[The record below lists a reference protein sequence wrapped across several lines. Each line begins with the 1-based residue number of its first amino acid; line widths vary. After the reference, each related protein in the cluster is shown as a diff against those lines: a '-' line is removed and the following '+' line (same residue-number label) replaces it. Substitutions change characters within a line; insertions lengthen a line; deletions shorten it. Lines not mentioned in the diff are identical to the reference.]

1 MVRPD
6 QEDPCIRHTHRYSPG
21 AAGGSDPG
29 WSNVREDD
37 NRASVEVHG
46 PGDPTVTGVAAVVR
60 EIASARDMPAL
71 LNAVAEGAQR
81 VIGTHQAVASRLRHG
96 WSDADTYVALS
107 DKYAA
112 WRDYDVVPKG
122 LGVLNFVTRE
132 NLPLRL
138 TSAELQAHPE
148 FRGLR
153 DAPDHPPL
161 PDYLAA
167 PFVARDGDN
176 LGLIQLSDKID
187 GTPFTEADE
196 ATLVQLAT
204 TAAGVIEHIELTIEL
219 ERNVRKHRL
228 VADVAVAYASGAG
241 LGDMLRRTVKAVVDH
256 LDAPLAQL
264 WLVNEELDQLEL
276 QATAGSVSEF
286 GRTDVRLGLGEGP
299 IGQAAATGVRQLVD
313 DLDGLAGAWR
323 LDGRAV
329 AFGALPMMLEGRC
342 IGVLAMSSSRAIT
355 PSMLTTL
362 EATVETAAVGIQ
374 RVRHERATGELLARE
389 QRAREELDHVLR
401 RVELMHSIGRSVLR
415 RLEVD
420 EIVGMVIE
428 AAVELTPAAFG
439 AFFYNVET
447 PEGEAY
453 SLYRIAGVDAS
464 AFADFDMPRNTRVF
478 APTFGGERVVR
489 SDDITREPEFGHMA
503 PHHGLPPGHL
513 PVRSYLAVPVR
524 LSSTEVV
531 GGLFFAHPEPGRFS
545 AGDEVIV
552 SSLADYAGIAIDNSR
567 LLTALERELAT
578 RGRILEER
586 DRVARV
592 LQASLLPPTLPEI
605 PGLAVGA
612 VYQGG
617 QTSVGGDFYDVFPLA
632 DDDWFVVLGD
642 VCGKGPIAAARTAL
656 ARHSVRTGAVLR
668 RRPAQ
673 ALDVLNRALLMD
685 ESEDQRSRFVSAIA
699 MRLRLGGADGVIEVD
714 AATGGDHPPM
724 IRRADGTI
732 EHLAVRGT
740 LLGVFEEI
748 TIGETSTLLSPG
760 DRLVLFTDGVI
771 EARTADGEVF
781 GDGRLA
787 EIVADAGA
795 GCPQELADRIRDEA
809 TAFSGTGSADD
820 IAVVV
825 LATG

>member
-1 MVRPD
+1 VR
-6 QEDPCIRHTHRYSPG
+6 G
-21 AAGGSDPG
+21 
-29 WSNVREDD
+29 DD

-60 EIASARDMPAL
+60 EIANARDMSAL
-71 LNAVAEGAQR
+71 LQAVAEGAQR
-81 VIGTHQAVASRLRHG
+81 VVGTHQAVASRLRHG
-96 WSDADTYVALS
+96 WSDADTYVSLS
-107 DKYAA
+107 EKYQA
-112 WRDYDVVPKG
+112 WRDYEVVPKG

-132 NLPLRL
+132 NRPLRL
-138 TSAELQAHPE
+138 TGEELVAHPE

-167 PFVARDGDN
+167 PFIARDGDN
-176 LGLIQLSDKID
+176 LGLIQLSDKLD

-196 ATLVQLAT
+196 ALLVQLAT
-204 TAAGVIEHIELTIEL
+204 TAAGVIEHIELSIEL

-228 VADVAVAYASGAG
+228 VADVAVAFASGAG

-264 WLVNEELDQLEL
+264 WLLNEDLEQLEL
-276 QATAGSVSEF
+276 QATAGSVSEI
-286 GRTDVRLGLGEGP
+286 GGSDVRLGLGEGP
-299 IGQAAATGVRQLVD
+299 IGEVAASGARYLIE
-313 DLDGLAGAWR
+313 DLDELSDVWR
-323 LDGRAV
+323 VDGRAV
-329 AFGALPMMLEGRC
+329 AFTALPLMLERRC
-342 IGVLAMSSSRAIT
+342 IGVLAVSSSRAVT
-355 PSMLTTL
+355 PNALTTL

-428 AAVELTPAAFG
+428 AAVELTPASFG

-447 PEGEAY
+447 ADGESY
-453 SLYRIAGVDAS
+453 NLYRIAGVDAS
-464 AFADFDMPRNTRVF
+464 AFADFEMPRNTRVF
-478 APTFGGERVVR
+478 APTFAGERIVR
-489 SDDITREPEFGHMA
+489 SHDITREPEFGHMP
-503 PHHGLPPGHL
+503 PHHGFPPGHL

-531 GGLFFAHPEPGRFS
+531 GGMFFAHPEPGRFS

-567 LLTALERELAT
+567 LLTALERELSA
-578 RGRILEER
+578 RSRILEER

-592 LQASLLPPTLPEI
+592 LQASLLPPTLPDI
-605 PGLAVGA
+605 PGVAVGA

-699 MRLRLGGADGVIEVD
+699 MRLRLGGADGVVEVD
-714 AATGGDHPPM
+714 AATGGHHAPM

-732 EHLAVRGT
+732 ERLPVRGT
-740 LLGVFEEI
+740 LLGVFDEV
-748 TIGETSTLLSPG
+748 TLGEASTLLAPG
-760 DRLVLFTDGVI
+760 DRVVLYTDGVI
-771 EARTADGEVF
+771 EARTTDGEVF
-781 GDGRLA
+781 GDDRLA
-787 EIVADAGA
+787 DLVAEAGA
-795 GCPQELADRIRDEA
+795 GCPQELAERIRDA
-809 TAFSGTGSADD
+809 AVAFSGTGSVDD

-825 LATG
+825 LATD

>member
-1 MVRPD
+1 V
-6 QEDPCIRHTHRYSPG
+6 
-21 AAGGSDPG
+21 SD
-29 WSNVREDD
+29 VE
-37 NRASVEVHG
+37 NRASLEVHG
-46 PGDPTVTGVAAVVR
+46 PGDPRVTGIAATVR
-60 EIASARDMPAL
+60 EIASARDMPGQL
-71 LNAVAEGAQR
+71 QAVAEGARR

-112 WRDYDVVPKG
+112 WHDYDRVPQG

-138 TSAELQAHPE
+138 TGEQLQAHPE

-167 PFVARDGDN
+167 PFIARDGSN
-176 LGLIQLSDKID
+176 LGLIQLSDKVD

-196 ATLVQLAT
+196 ASLVQLAT
-204 TAAGVIEHIELTIEL
+204 TAAGVIEHIELSVEL
-219 ERNVRKHRL
+219 ERNIRKHRL
-228 VADVAVAYASGAG
+228 VADVAVAFASGSG

-264 WLVNEELDQLEL
+264 WLVDQDLEQLEL
-276 QATAGSVSEF
+276 QATAGAVSDA
-286 GRTDVRLGLGEGP
+286 GGGAVRLALGEGV
-299 IGQAAATGVRQLVD
+299 IGTVAATGVRYRSE
-313 DLDGLAGAWR
+313 DLADLPELWSA
-323 LDGRAV
+323 DGRGV
-329 AFGALPMMLEGRC
+329 AFAALPLMLESRC
-342 IGVLAMSSSRAIT
+342 IGVLAMSSSRSISSNA
-355 PSMLTTL
+355 MTTL

-374 RVRHERATGELLARE
+374 RLRHERATGELLARE

-415 RLEVD
+415 RLDVD

-428 AAVELTPAAFG
+428 AAVELTPASFG
-439 AFFYNVET
+439 AFFYNMET
-447 PEGEAY
+447 PEGEVY
-453 SLYRIAGVDAS
+453 NLYRIAGVDAS
-464 AFADFDMPRNTRVF
+464 AFAGFDMPRNTRVF
-478 APTFGGERVVR
+478 APTFAGERIVR
-489 SDDITREPEFGHMA
+489 SDDITSEPEFGHMP
-503 PHHGLPPGHL
+503 PHHGLPPGHP

-531 GGLFFAHPEPGRFS
+531 GGMLFAHPEPGRFS
-545 AGDEVIV
+545 ARDEAIV

-578 RGRILEER
+578 RNRILEER
-586 DRVARV
+586 DRVASV
-592 LQASLLPPTLPEI
+592 LQASLLPPTLPDI
-605 PGLAVGA
+605 PGVAVGA

-685 ESEDQRSRFVSAIA
+685 ESADQRSRFVSAIA
-699 MRLRLGGADGVIEVD
+699 MRLRLGGADGVVEVD
-714 AATGGDHPPM
+714 AATGGHHPPM

-740 LLGVFEEI
+740 LLGVFEDV
-748 TIGETSTLLSPG
+748 TIGEASTLLAPG
-760 DRLVLFTDGVI
+760 DQLVLYTDGVI
-771 EARTADGEVF
+771 EARSTDREVF
-781 GDGRLA
+781 GEARLA
-787 EIVADAGA
+787 TLVADAGV
-795 GCPQELADRIRDEA
+795 GCPQELAERIRDAACE
-809 TAFSGTGSADD
+809 FSGAGSVDD
-820 IAVVV
+820 IAVIV
-825 LATG
+825 LATR